1 MMSMKTGSHTILS
14 PKELIQMWT
23 MLAQDDTTPDAFEL
37 TEHGEI
43 VMSPKPTNRHQVL
56 CAKIILQLSAQL
68 GPQAVPDAAILTN
81 DAGIRVPD
89 VVWMPEEK
97 WDVVM
102 TADGLLHAPD
112 LVVEVLSPGN
122 RETEINHKTQAYL
135 ASGVQEVIIVGLTG
149 TIEYIREDGMHPT
162 SIFNLTL
169 SLPSPLFS

>member
-1 MMSMKTGSHTILS
+1 MMHANTILS
-14 PKELIQMWT
+14 PKDLSQVWMD
-23 MLAQDDTTPDAFEL
+23 LAQDDGTPDCYEL
-37 TEHGEI
+37 TEHAEI
-43 VMSPKPTNRHQVL
+43 VMGPKPSNRHQVL

-102 TADGLLHAPD
+102 TADGLLYAPD

-122 RETEINHKTQAYL
+122 RETEINHKTHAYL
-135 ASGVQEVIIVGLTG
+135 ASGVQEVIIVDLTG
-149 TIEYIREDGMHPT
+149 TIEYIRQDGVYPT
-162 SIFNLTL
+162 SPFNLTL
-169 SLPSPLFS
+169 VLPARLFS

>member
-1 MMSMKTGSHTILS
+1 MHADTILS
-14 PKELIQMWT
+14 PKDLSQVWMD
-23 MLAQDDTTPDAFEL
+23 LAQDEGTPDSYEL

-122 RETEINHKTQAYL
+122 RETEINHKIHAYL

-149 TIEYIREDGMHPT
+149 TIEYIRQDGVHAT
-162 SIFNLTL
+162 SKFNLNLTL
-169 SLPSPLFS
+169 PAQLFS

>member
-1 MMSMKTGSHTILS
+1 MTKMKTGTHTLLS
-14 PKELIQMWT
+14 PRELAHLWIA
-23 MLAQDDTTPDAFEL
+23 LAQDAQTPDAYEL
-37 TEHGEI
+37 TEHGEM

-56 CAKIILQLSAQL
+56 CAKIILQLTMQL
-68 GPQAVPDAAILTN
+68 GPQAVPDAAVLTD

-122 RETEINHKTQAYL
+122 RETEINHKIQAYL
-135 ASGVQEVIIVGLTG
+135 ASGVQEVIIIGLAG
-149 TIEYIREDGMHPT
+149 TIEYVRQDGIHST
-162 SIFNLTL
+162 SAFPLKIA
-169 SLPSPLFS
+169 LPARFFQ

>member
-1 MMSMKTGSHTILS
+1 MNMMHAETILS
-14 PKELIQMWT
+14 PKNLSQVWMD
-23 MLAQDDTTPDAFEL
+23 LAQDDGTPDSYEL

-43 VMSPKPTNRHQVL
+43 VMSPKPSNRHQVI
-56 CAKIILQLSAQL
+56 CAEILVQLWTQL
-68 GPQAVPDAAILTN
+68 GRKAVPEAAVIT
-81 DAGIRVPD
+81 DEAGIRVPD

-102 TADGLLHAPD
+102 TDEGLVRAPD

-135 ASGVQEVIIVGLTG
+135 TSGVQEVIIVGLTG
-149 TIEYIREDGMHPT
+149 SIEYVRQDGFHST

-169 SLPSPLFS
+169 DLPAQLFP

>member
-1 MMSMKTGSHTILS
+1 MMNMKHANTILS
-14 PKELIQMWT
+14 PKDLSQVWMD
-23 MLAQDDTTPDAFEL
+23 LAQDEGTPDSYEL

-122 RETEINHKTQAYL
+122 RETEINHKIHAYL
-135 ASGVQEVIIVGLTG
+135 DSGVQEVIIVGLTG
-149 TIEYIREDGMHPT
+149 TIEYIRQDGVHPT

-169 SLPSPLFS
+169 SLPAQLFS

>member
-1 MMSMKTGSHTILS
+1 MMHADTILS
-14 PKELIQMWT
+14 PKDLSQVWMD
-23 MLAQDDTTPDAFEL
+23 LAQDEGTPDSYEL

-122 RETEINHKTQAYL
+122 RETEINHKIHAYL

-149 TIEYIREDGMHPT
+149 TIEYIRQDGVHAT
-162 SIFNLTL
+162 SKFNLNLTL
-169 SLPSPLFS
+169 PAQLFS

>member
-1 MMSMKTGSHTILS
+1 
-14 PKELIQMWT
+14 
-23 MLAQDDTTPDAFEL
+23 
-37 TEHGEI
+37 
-43 VMSPKPTNRHQVL
+43 
-56 CAKIILQLSAQL
+56 
-68 GPQAVPDAAILTN
+68 
-81 DAGIRVPD
+81 
-89 VVWMPEEK
+89 MPEEK

-149 TIEYIREDGMHPT
+149 TIEYIRQDGIHPT

-169 SLPSPLFS
+169 TLPAQLFS